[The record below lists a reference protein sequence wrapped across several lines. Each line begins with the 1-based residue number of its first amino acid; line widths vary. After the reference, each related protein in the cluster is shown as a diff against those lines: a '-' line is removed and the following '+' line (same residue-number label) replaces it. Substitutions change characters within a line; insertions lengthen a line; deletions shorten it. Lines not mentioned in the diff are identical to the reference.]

1 MSRRTAPV
9 YRRGKYWLGWDERA
23 DGTRRSPFLTIFWY
37 DPDARRERSASTGTA
52 DEGDAIVAL
61 DRRYLSDAEEAPA
74 FCGACGQPLAQA
86 QAYLLTDAIADYKLE
101 WGSTRAS
108 ADTIE
113 SRLNHVIDFLDAEEA
128 RGADSRFGIATSCA
142 AACTTVFVNALRAWS
157 RLQPVVWKNGK
168 GEVTVSR
175 PRSPSATEASIAQII
190 AVLNH
195 AANAEPPRSD
205 KRPIYRPL
213 PAAQVQRKRRTRVG
227 VEELAEMVAY
237 AAEPGKQRGSL
248 HAFLVGSLCTI
259 ARPGAVVDINV
270 APDREQWWPGAPS
283 IDLNPQ
289 GRTQNK
295 KHRAMVPVLPLLGE
309 WLQAELDD
317 YLALKPEARV
327 GRGWLVNYHGRPV
340 QDVDRAWDTMLTKL
354 GMPSGREWRSYVLRH
369 SIATLVRNR
378 GAERWDLEGFM
389 GHRAGSQTEV
399 YAIGEFPSVQR
410 ALQSILTDI
419 EKLAP
424 GSLHRKRTG
433 ASSPTA
439 LRKEAKMS
447 G

>member
-1 MSRRTAPV
+1 
-9 YRRGKYWLGWDERA
+9 
-23 DGTRRSPFLTIFWY
+23 
-37 DPDARRERSASTGTA
+37 
-52 DEGDAIVAL
+52 
-61 DRRYLSDAEEAPA
+61 
-74 FCGACGQPLAQA
+74 
-86 QAYLLTDAIADYKLE
+86 
-101 WGSTRAS
+101 
-108 ADTIE
+108 
-113 SRLNHVIDFLDAEEA
+113 
-128 RGADSRFGIATSCA
+128 
-142 AACTTVFVNALRAWS
+142 
-157 RLQPVVWKNGK
+157 
-168 GEVTVSR
+168 
-175 PRSPSATEASIAQII
+175 
-190 AVLNH
+190 VLNH

-227 VEELAEMVAY
+227 VEELAKMVAY
-237 AAEPGKQRGSL
+237 SAEPGKQRGSL
-248 HAFLVGSLCTI
+248 HAFLIGSLCTI

-270 APDREQWWPGAPS
+270 APDREQWWPGAPT

-295 KHRAMVPVLPLLGE
+295 KHRAMVPVLPLLGS

-317 YLALKPEARV
+317 YLALKPEARI

-340 QDVDRAWDTMLTKL
+340 QDVDRAWDTMLQKL
-354 GMPSGREWRSYVLRH
+354 ELPMGREWRSYVLRH
-369 SIATLVRNR
+369 SIATLCRNR

-410 ALQSILTDI
+410 ALQSILDEI

-439 LRKEAKMS
+439 QRQEAKMS

>member
-1 MSRRTAPV
+1 MPGRTPPL

-23 DGTRRSPFLTIFWY
+23 DGTRRSPNLTIYWY
-37 DPDARRERSASTGTA
+37 DPAARRERSASTGTP
-52 DEGDAIVAL
+52 DEGAAIVAL
-61 DRRYLSDAEEAPA
+61 DRRYLADADEAPA
-74 FCGACGQPLAQA
+74 FCHACGQPLAQA
-86 QAYLLTDAIADYKLE
+86 QSYLLTDAIADYKLE

-113 SRLNHVIDFLDAEEA
+113 SRLNHVVDFLDAEEA
-128 RGADSRFGIATSCA
+128 RGLDGRFGIATSCA
-142 AACTTVFVNALRAWS
+142 AACGSVFATALRAWS
-157 RLQPVVWKNGK
+157 RQQPVVWRNGA
-168 GEVTVSR
+168 GEITVSR
-175 PRSPSATEASIAQII
+175 PRSPAATEAAIAQVI

-195 AANAEPPRSD
+195 AANADPPRSD

-213 PAAQVQRKRRTRVG
+213 PAQQVQRKRRTRVG
-227 VEELAEMVAY
+227 VDELAAMLRY

-248 HAFLVGSLCTI
+248 HAFLVGSICTL

-270 APDREQWWPGAPS
+270 APDREQWWPGAPM

-295 KHRAMVPVLPLLGE
+295 KHRAMLPVLPLLAE
-309 WLQAELDD
+309 WLGLELDD
-317 YLALKPEARV
+317 YLALAPKARV

-340 QDVDRAWDTMLTKL
+340 QDVDRAWDTMLRKL
-354 GMPSGREWRSYVLRH
+354 EMPTGREWRSYVLRH
-369 SIATLVRNR
+369 SLATLVRNR
-378 GAERWDLEGFM
+378 GAEKWDLEGFM

-410 ALQSILTDI
+410 ALQTILEEI

-433 ASSPTA
+433 ASSRPSS
-439 LRKEAKMS
+439 RKEATMS